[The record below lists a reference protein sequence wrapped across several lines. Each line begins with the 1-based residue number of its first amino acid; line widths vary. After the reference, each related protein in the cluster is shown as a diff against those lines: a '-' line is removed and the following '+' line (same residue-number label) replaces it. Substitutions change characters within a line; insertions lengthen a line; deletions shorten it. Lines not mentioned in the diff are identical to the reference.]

1 MNKKQIPSVLLLAM
15 LSFIVI
21 GCAERHP
28 SATTAPPIESA
39 EQDTAEE
46 ITAAHQPSEPET
58 DISVEVAEEDIA
70 QFQGEWKTEKSEH
83 VDLII
88 SGRTVNSI
96 SYGILDKSDLVDKI
110 FTFYFEYDENNQLVV
125 CNSHHQPVSILSITE
140 DGKLREQSTYSDDE
154 DLYEYMSSNTTLPI
168 VVLEPAIGMTADE
181 VICSTWGYPSKKNI
195 TETASLTKEQWVYDD
210 GYIYLTG
217 GIVTAIQKSE

>member
-1 MNKKQIPSVLLLAM
+1 MNKKQIPSVLLLVM
-15 LSFIVI
+15 LSFIVT
-21 GCAERHP
+21 GCAAQHP
-28 SATTAPPIESA
+28 STTTAPPIESA
-39 EQDTAEE
+39 EET
-46 ITAAHQPSEPET
+46 TAAPQPSEPET

-154 DLYEYMSSNTTLPI
+154 DLYEYVSSNTTLPI

-181 VICSTWGYPSKKNI
+181 VIRSTWGYPNKKNI

>member
-39 EQDTAEE
+39 EQDAAEE
-46 ITAAHQPSEPET
+46 TTAAPQPSEPET

-154 DLYEYMSSNTTLPI
+154 DLYEYVSSNTTLPI

-181 VICSTWGYPSKKNI
+181 VIRSTWGYPNKKNI

>member
-1 MNKKQIPSVLLLAM
+1 MDRKRIISVLLLVM

-21 GCAERHP
+21 GCAVRHP
-28 SATTAPPIESA
+28 STTTAPPVESA
-39 EQDTAEE
+39 EQDTTEE
-46 ITAAHQPSEPET
+46 TTAVPQPSEPET
-58 DISVEVAEEDIA
+58 DISTEVAEEDIA

-96 SYGILDKSDLVDKI
+96 SYGILDKSDLVDEI

-125 CNSHHQPVSILSITE
+125 CNSYHQPQYVISITE
-140 DGKLREQSTYSDDE
+140 NGELLRRAIIGDREEIYTYV
-154 DLYEYMSSNTTLPI
+154 SNNTI
-168 VVLEPAIGMTADE
+168 VPEVVPEPAIGMTADE
-181 VICSTWGYPSKKNI
+181 VIHSTWGYPNKKNI
-195 TETASLTKEQWVYDD
+195 TETASHTKEQWVYDD
-210 GYIYLTG
+210 GYIYLTD